1 MINQEAN
8 VKQAQWPKSGCFTRN
23 GAWKPAMAGIRS
35 LPATISVGAVSPS
48 RSEQFSQA
56 GCPFVSGHNGGSCTL
71 ALAAGRRL
79 TTVVWGASGAQLVTS
94 PSLLRTKLQGQSGR
108 SRQGTWPSPPVSS
121 EWGQASASFQTDCW
135 PAGCPASAF
144 SPSPSLFTFSFSLWH
159 TSVFFQIVS
168 SLPDLGIYLDH
179 TAASN
184 ESG

>member
-1 MINQEAN
+1 MELGNLP
-8 VKQAQWPKSGCFTRN
+8 WLGSGPCQPPSPWVLSAPP
-23 GAWKPAMAGIRS
+23 GASSSHR
-35 LPATISVGAVSPS
+35 
-48 RSEQFSQA
+48 Q

-108 SRQGTWPSPPVSS
+108 SRQGTWPSPAVSS
-121 EWGQASASFQTDCW
+121 EWRQASASFQTDCW

-144 SPSPSLFTFSFSLWH
+144 SPSPSLFTFSFSLWQ

-168 SLPDLGIYLDH
+168 SLPDLGIYVDR